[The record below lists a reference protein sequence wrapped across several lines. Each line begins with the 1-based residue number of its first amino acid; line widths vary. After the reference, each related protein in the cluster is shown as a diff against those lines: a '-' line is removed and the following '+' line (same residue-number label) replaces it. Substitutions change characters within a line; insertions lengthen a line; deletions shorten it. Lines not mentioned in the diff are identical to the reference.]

1 MNPATAATQ
10 PYHGNGRNVTRP
22 SQANINQSHDM
33 IPTHHMI
40 HMSYDPAR
48 QRPHKILH
56 QQRPQRCNGNGR
68 NEILQRQRPQRNE
81 NHAQAATTNSHTSYH
96 MIQMSYDAARQRPQP
111 QRTKTKP
118 QATTTHTHHMI
129 INDPAMAAT
138 NVTYSPTVWPQKNGL
153 KTSFSKEN
161 SEQIACRT

>member
-1 MNPATAATQ
+1 MNPATAATKSATATAATKPARQ
-10 PYHGNGRNVTRP
+10 
-22 SQANINQSHDM
+22 QSMIM

-81 NHAQAATTNSHTSYH
+81 NHAQAATTNSHTSHH
-96 MIQMSYDAARQRPQP
+96 MIQMSYDAARQQPQP

-138 NVTYSPTVWPQKNGL
+138 KSLLRPLPQRMSHIFPQFGHK
-153 KTSFSKEN
+153 KT
-161 SEQIACRT
+161 A